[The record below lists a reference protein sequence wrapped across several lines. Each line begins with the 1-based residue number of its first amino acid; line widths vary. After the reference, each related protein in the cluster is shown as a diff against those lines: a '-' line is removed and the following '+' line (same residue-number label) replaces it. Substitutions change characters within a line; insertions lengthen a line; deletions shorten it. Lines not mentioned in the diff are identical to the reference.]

1 METSVRE
8 LKAHLSEYL
17 RRVAAGEE
25 VTVTLHGKAVARL
38 LPVAVAKTPE
48 ELEEE
53 AIARLDAMPW
63 IRPGAG
69 GKVRGSDRPIPWPE
83 DEKSLSQIVL
93 EERE

>member
-1 METSVRE
+1 METSARE

-25 VTVTLHGKAVARL
+25 VTVTLRGKAVARL
-38 LPVAVAKTPE
+38 LPVAVAKTP
-48 ELEEE
+48 EEE